1 MTIPALLLLLAT
13 AQAFGAQAPAVTA
26 ESQRPGLLIGE
37 IAFAAADIAGAVQD
51 WDDLGTPIVIVT
63 FTESGQAKFN
73 QAQQGRVGQ
82 VLEIR
87 VDGELV
93 ASPFL
98 MEIVAGNRISI
109 AGSFTHEEAAALA
122 RRIAPPG

>member
-1 MTIPALLLLLAT
+1 MTISALLLLLAT
-13 AQAFGAQAPAVTA
+13 AQASEGQATTVTA
-26 ESQRPGLLIGE
+26 ESQRSGLWIGE
-37 IAFAAADIAGAVQD
+37 IAFAAADIAGAAQH

-109 AGSFTHEEAAALA
+109 TGSFTREEATALA
-122 RRIAPPG
+122 RRIAPPR